1 MEEKDMNIDESWKD
15 AVTKEKESLKK
26 EGKFVPEEPDF
37 NLFVTSLAL
46 QASIALG
53 ILPNPA
59 TNQKEPENL
68 VQAKFIIDTM
78 TLLKEKTKG
87 NLTADETTMLD
98 NLLYELRLQYV
109 ARVEGK
115 K

>member
-1 MEEKDMNIDESWKD
+1 MEEKDKHIDESWKD
-15 AVTKEKESLKK
+15 AVVKEKEHLQK
-26 EGKFVPEEPDF
+26 EGTFVPEEPDF
-37 NLFVTSLAL
+37 NLFITSLAL

-78 TLLKEKTKG
+78 TLLQEKTKG
-87 NLTADETTMLD
+87 NLTAEESKMLE

-109 ARVEGK
+109 AKVEGK